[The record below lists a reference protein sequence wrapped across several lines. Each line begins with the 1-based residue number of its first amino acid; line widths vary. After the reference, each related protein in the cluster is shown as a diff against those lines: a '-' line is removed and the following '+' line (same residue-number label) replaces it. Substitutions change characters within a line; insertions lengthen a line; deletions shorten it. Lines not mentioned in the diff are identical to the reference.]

1 MNKKKTKKKSV
12 GRHRLKLDEEKI
24 GQLAFFGNPDAGIA
38 TILGVSPKT
47 ITNNYSNILAKKRAE
62 RRAAL
67 RAAQTKAAL
76 EGNIAMLIFLGK
88 NELEQKDKRDVE
100 TPGLSQ
106 AIYEFSERF
115 LPVIPKTKKGDERK

>member
-1 MNKKKTKKKSV
+1 MGKNNIKRS

-88 NELEQKDKRDVE
+88 NELEQKDRQDVE
-100 TPGLSQ
+100 TPGLTRVL
-106 AIYEFSERF
+106 YEVSERF
-115 LPVIPKTKKGDERK
+115 LPVIPRKKKGDEKK